1 MPSTW
6 KSQVLSA
13 FADRSNFAF
22 DVKADRKG
30 YARSGEYRK
39 IIPRRPGNQLAKQIV
54 EDGGDMHCI
63 ASSAFSFLHN
73 TMKFFP
79 L

>member
-63 ASSAFSFLHN
+63 ASSAFSFLPN